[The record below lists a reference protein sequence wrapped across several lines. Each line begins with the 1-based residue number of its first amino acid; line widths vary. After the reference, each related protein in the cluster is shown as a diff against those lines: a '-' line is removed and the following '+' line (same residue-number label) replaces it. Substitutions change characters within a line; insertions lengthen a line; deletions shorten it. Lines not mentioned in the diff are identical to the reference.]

1 MLGGVSTLW
10 TMSSVAA
17 ATPATKPRSR
27 AAAIAWSLAGL
38 YVVLVI
44 LAFRFG
50 SEAADITLVDYWIFF
65 AMLWFVVIGALIV
78 GRHERHPIGWMFC
91 LTGLSFGAAAFTQS
105 YAIVALTAQHR
116 ALPAGELMAWLGFW
130 ISMPGT
136 AVIALFLPL
145 LFPDGRLPSRRWR
158 PVAWAAGTVAVVAVL
173 GTMFKPASY
182 AGFALV
188 RNPLGIYSWDGV
200 FDVVA
205 ASTNVM
211 FILLIVLTA
220 LALFERM
227 RRASPEERLQIR
239 WFVFAGCIV
248 ILGFL
253 ADSLHGIVPE
263 LGAASLVLTVAAV
276 TALPVAVGIA
286 ILRYRLYEIDVIIN
300 RTLVYGLLT
309 AALAGLY
316 TAALAFFQRL
326 FVAVTG
332 QSSDLAIVMTLF
344 VLATVFT
351 PIKTSLQTAVDAR
364 IKTTVRPS
372 GSSSTGL
379 DDLVKLAEL
388 HSHGVLTDEEFSA
401 KKRQILGI

>member
-1 MLGGVSTLW
+1 MEGVR
-10 TMSSVAA
+10 VATR
-17 ATPATKPRSR
+17 TPPRRTR
-27 AAAIAWSLAGL
+27 ASAIAWSLAGL
-38 YVVLVI
+38 YVVLV
-44 LAFRFG
+44 LLGFRFG
-50 SEAADITLVDYWIFF
+50 SEAADITLVDVWIFF
-65 AMLWFVVIGALIV
+65 AMLWFLVIGAFIV

-136 AVIALFLPL
+136 AVVALFLPL

-158 PVAWAAGTVAVVAVL
+158 PIAWAAGALAVIAVL
-173 GTMFKPASY
+173 ETMFKPASY
-182 AGFALV
+182 PGFALV
-188 RNPLGIYSWDGV
+188 RNPLGIYAWDGL
-200 FDVVA
+200 FDFLDVA
-205 ASTNVM
+205 TDIV

-220 LALFERM
+220 VALLDRM
-227 RRASPEERLQIR
+227 RRAGPDERLQIR
-239 WFVFAGCIV
+239 WFVYAGCIV

-253 ADSLHGIVPE
+253 ADALNGIVPGLE
-263 LGAASLVLTVAAV
+263 NVSVVLTVAAV
-276 TALPVAVGIA
+276 TALPLAVGIA

-309 AALAGLY
+309 AVLAGLY
-316 TAALAFFQRL
+316 TGALALFQRL

-351 PIKTSLQTAVDAR
+351 PIKTSLQTAVDGR
-364 IKTTVRPS
+364 LKLETVP
-372 GSSSTGL
+372 GHTVSSATGL

-388 HSHGVLTDEEFSA
+388 HGHGVLTDEEFSA

>member
-1 MLGGVSTLW
+1 
-10 TMSSVAA
+10 
-17 ATPATKPRSR
+17 
-27 AAAIAWSLAGL
+27 
-38 YVVLVI
+38 VVVVI

-50 SEAADITLVDYWIFF
+50 SEASDITLVDYWIFF
-65 AMLWFVVIGALIV
+65 AMFWFVVIGALIV
-78 GRHERHPIGWMFC
+78 GRHSRHPIGWMFI

-116 ALPAGELMAWLGFW
+116 GLPAGELMAWLGFW
-130 ISMPGT
+130 ISMPAT
-136 AVIALFLPL
+136 AAVALFLPL

-158 PVAWAAGTVAVVAVL
+158 PIAWIAGGLAVVAVL
-173 GTMFKPASY
+173 NTMFKPASY
-182 AGFALV
+182 PGFALV
-188 RNPLGIYSWDGV
+188 RNPLGIDAWDGL
-200 FDVVA
+200 FGFLDVATDIV
-205 ASTNVM
+205 

-220 LALFERM
+220 VALLDRM
-227 RRASPEERLQIR
+227 RRAGPVERHQIR
-239 WFVFAGCIV
+239 WFVYAGCIV

-253 ADSLHGIVPE
+253 VDSLYGVIPE
-263 LGAASLVLTVAAV
+263 LETLSVPLTVAAV
-276 TALPVAVGIA
+276 TALPIAVGIA

-309 AALAGLY
+309 AVLAGLY
-316 TAALAFFQRL
+316 TGALALFQRL

-332 QSSDLAIVMTLF
+332 QGSDLAIVMTLF

-351 PIKTSLQTAVDAR
+351 PIKTSLQTAVDGR
-364 IKTTVRPS
+364 LKPEHGPDSR
-372 GSSSTGL
+372 SSATGL

>member
-1 MLGGVSTLW
+1 M
-10 TMSSVAA
+10 
-17 ATPATKPRSR
+17 
-27 AAAIAWSLAGL
+27 
-38 YVVLVI
+38 LVI
-44 LAFRFG
+44 LGFRFW
-50 SEAADITLVDYWIFF
+50 SEAASIEFADVWVFF
-65 AMLWFVVIGALIV
+65 AMLWFVVIGALII

-91 LTGLSFGAAAFTQS
+91 LTALSFAAALFAQA
-105 YAIVALTAQHR
+105 YAIVAITAEHR
-116 ALPAGELMAWLGFW
+116 GLPAGQLMAWLGFW
-130 ISMPGT
+130 INMPGT

-145 LFPDGRLPSRRWR
+145 LFPNGRLPSRRWR
-158 PVAWAAGTVAVVAVL
+158 PVAWAAGALAVIAVL
-173 GTMFKPASY
+173 ASMFKPGSY

-188 RNPLGIYSWDGV
+188 RNPLGIYGWDDLFAFIEIATDIV
-200 FDVVA
+200 FA
-205 ASTNVM
+205 
-211 FILLIVLTA
+211 LLIVLTS
-220 LALFERM
+220 LALFERL
-227 RRASPEERLQIR
+227 RRAGPEERLQIR

-248 ILGFL
+248 IVGFL
-253 ADSLHGIVPE
+253 SDLLHGIVPD
-263 LGAASLVLTVAAV
+263 LQAASLVLTLAAV

-309 AALAGLY
+309 AVLAGLY

-332 QSSDLAIVMTLF
+332 QGSDLAIVMTLF

-351 PIKTSLQTAVDAR
+351 PIKTSLQTAVDGR
-364 IKTTVRPS
+364 IKTTRTS
-372 GSSSTGL
+372 GGSSSTGL

>member
-1 MLGGVSTLW
+1 MA
-10 TMSSVAA
+10 SVAA
-17 ATPATKPRSR
+17 TSRATRPRSR
-27 AAAIAWSLAGL
+27 ASAIAWSLAGL

-44 LAFRFG
+44 LGLRFG
-50 SEAADITLVDYWIFF
+50 SEATDITLVDYWIFF

-78 GRHERHPIGWMFC
+78 GRHERHPIGWMFV
-91 LTGLSFGAAAFTQS
+91 LSGLSFGAAAFTQS

-116 ALPAGELMAWLGFW
+116 GLPAGELMAWLGFW

-145 LFPDGRLPSRRWR
+145 LFPDGRLPSPRWR
-158 PVAWAAGTVAVVAVL
+158 PIAWAAGALVVVAVL
-173 GTMFKPASY
+173 STMFKPGSY
-182 AGFALV
+182 PGFALV
-188 RNPLGIYSWDGV
+188 RNPLGIDVWDGLFDLLDVATDIV
-200 FDVVA
+200 FV
-205 ASTNVM
+205 
-211 FILLIVLTA
+211 LLIVLTA
-220 LALFERM
+220 VALLDRM
-227 RRASPEERLQIR
+227 RRAGPEERLQIR

-248 ILGFL
+248 VLGFVS
-253 ADSLHGIVPE
+253 DTLHGIVP
-263 LGAASLVLTVAAV
+263 GAETASLVLTVAAV

-309 AALAGLY
+309 AVLAGLY
-316 TAALAFFQRL
+316 TGALALFQRA

-332 QSSDLAIVMTLF
+332 QGSDLAIVMTLF

-351 PIKTSLQTAVDAR
+351 PIKTSLQSAVDTRLKSAGAAG
-364 IKTTVRPS
+364 V
-372 GSSSTGL
+372 GSSATGL
-379 DDLVKLAEL
+379 DDLVKLGEL

>member
-1 MLGGVSTLW
+1 M
-10 TMSSVAA
+10 
-17 ATPATKPRSR
+17 
-27 AAAIAWSLAGL
+27 AWSLAGL
-38 YVVLVI
+38 YVVLVL

-50 SEAADITLVDYWIFF
+50 SEAASITLVDAWIFF

-91 LTGLSFGAAAFTQS
+91 LTALSFAAAAFAQS

-116 ALPAGELMAWLGFW
+116 GLPAGELMAWLGFW

-158 PVAWAAGTVAVVAVL
+158 PVAWAAGVLAVIAVL
-173 GTMFKPASY
+173 DTMFKPASY
-182 AGFALV
+182 PGFALV
-188 RNPLGIYSWDGV
+188 RNPLGIYAWDGLFDFLDVATDIV
-200 FDVVA
+200 FV
-205 ASTNVM
+205 
-211 FILLIVLTA
+211 LLIVLTA
-220 LALFERM
+220 VALLDRM
-227 RRASPEERLQIR
+227 RRAGPEERLQIR

-248 ILGFL
+248 VLGFIS
-253 ADSLHGIVPE
+253 DTLHGIVPGIE
-263 LGAASLVLTVAAV
+263 DVSVVLTVAAV

-309 AALAGLY
+309 AVLAGLY
-316 TAALAFFQRL
+316 TGALALFQRL
-326 FVAVTG
+326 FVAITG
-332 QSSDLAIVMTLF
+332 QGSDLAIVMTLF

-351 PIKTSLQTAVDAR
+351 PIKTSLQSAVDAR
-364 IKTTVRPS
+364 LRTTPAPS
-372 GSSSTGL
+372 SSSSTGL
-379 DDLVKLAEL
+379 DDLMKLAEL
-388 HSHGVLTDEEFSA
+388 HRHGVLTDEEFSA

>member
-1 MLGGVSTLW
+1 M
-10 TMSSVAA
+10 
-17 ATPATKPRSR
+17 
-27 AAAIAWSLAGL
+27 AWSLAGL
-38 YVVLVI
+38 YVVLVL

-50 SEAADITLVDYWIFF
+50 SEAASITLVDAWIFF

-91 LTGLSFGAAAFTQS
+91 LTALSFAAAAFAQS

-116 ALPAGELMAWLGFW
+116 GLPAGELMAWLGFW

-158 PVAWAAGTVAVVAVL
+158 PVAWAAGVLAVIAVL
-173 GTMFKPASY
+173 DTMFKPASY
-182 AGFALV
+182 PGFALV
-188 RNPLGIYSWDGV
+188 RNPLGIYAWDGLFDFLDVATDIV
-200 FDVVA
+200 FV
-205 ASTNVM
+205 
-211 FILLIVLTA
+211 LLIVLTA
-220 LALFERM
+220 VALLDRM
-227 RRASPEERLQIR
+227 RRAGPEERLQIR

-248 ILGFL
+248 VLGFIS
-253 ADSLHGIVPE
+253 DTLHGIVPGIE
-263 LGAASLVLTVAAV
+263 DVSVVLTVAAV

-309 AALAGLY
+309 AVLAGLY
-316 TAALAFFQRL
+316 TGALALFQRL
-326 FVAVTG
+326 FVAITG
-332 QSSDLAIVMTLF
+332 QGSDFAIVMTLF

-351 PIKTSLQTAVDAR
+351 PIKTSLQSAVDAR
-364 IKTTVRPS
+364 LRTTPAPS
-372 GSSSTGL
+372 SSSSTGL
-379 DDLVKLAEL
+379 DDLMKLAEL
-388 HSHGVLTDEEFSA
+388 HRHGVLTDEEFSA

>member
-1 MLGGVSTLW
+1 MT
-10 TMSSVAA
+10 SVAA
-17 ATPATKPRSR
+17 ATRTTKPRSR
-27 AAAIAWSLAGL
+27 ASAIAWSLAGL
-38 YVVLVI
+38 YVVLVL

-50 SEAADITLVDYWIFF
+50 SEAASITLVDAWIFF

-91 LTGLSFGAAAFTQS
+91 LTALSFAAAAFAQS

-116 ALPAGELMAWLGFW
+116 GLPAGELMAWLGFW

-158 PVAWAAGTVAVVAVL
+158 PVAWAAGVLAVIAVL
-173 GTMFKPASY
+173 DTMFKPASY
-182 AGFALV
+182 PGFALV
-188 RNPLGIYSWDGV
+188 RNPLGIYAWDGLFDFLDVATDIV
-200 FDVVA
+200 FV
-205 ASTNVM
+205 
-211 FILLIVLTA
+211 LLIVLTA
-220 LALFERM
+220 VALLDRM
-227 RRASPEERLQIR
+227 RRAGPEERLQIR

-248 ILGFL
+248 VLGFIS
-253 ADSLHGIVPE
+253 DTLHGIVPGIE
-263 LGAASLVLTVAAV
+263 DVSVVLTVAAV

-309 AALAGLY
+309 AVLAGLY
-316 TAALAFFQRL
+316 TGALALFQRL
-326 FVAVTG
+326 FVAITG
-332 QSSDLAIVMTLF
+332 QGSDFAIVMTLF

-351 PIKTSLQTAVDAR
+351 PIKTSLQSAVDAR
-364 IKTTVRPS
+364 LRTTPAPS
-372 GSSSTGL
+372 SSSSTGL
-379 DDLVKLAEL
+379 DDLMKLAEL
-388 HSHGVLTDEEFSA
+388 HRHGVLTDEEFSA

>member
-1 MLGGVSTLW
+1 MHQ
-10 TMSSVAA
+10 
-17 ATPATKPRSR
+17 PRSR
-27 AAAIAWSLAGL
+27 ASAIAWSLAGL
-38 YVVLVI
+38 YVVLVV
-44 LAFRFG
+44 LGFRFG
-50 SEAADITLVDYWIFF
+50 SEAQDINFVDYWIFF

-78 GRHERHPIGWMFC
+78 GRHGRHPIGWMFC

-136 AVIALFLPL
+136 AVVALFLPL

-158 PVAWAAGTVAVVAVL
+158 PVAWAAGALSVVAVL
-173 GTMFKPASY
+173 NTMFKPASY

-188 RNPLGIYSWDGV
+188 RNPLGIDAWDGLFGFLDVGTDIV
-200 FDVVA
+200 FL
-205 ASTNVM
+205 
-211 FILLIVLTA
+211 LLIVLTPVA
-220 LALFERM
+220 LLERM
-227 RRASPEERLQIR
+227 RRAGPDERLQIR
-239 WFVFAGCIV
+239 WFVFAGCLV

-253 ADSLHGIVPE
+253 VDSLYGIVPGLE
-263 LGAASLVLTVAAV
+263 ALSVPLTVAAV
-276 TALPVAVGIA
+276 TALPIAVGIA

-309 AALAGLY
+309 AVLAGLY
-316 TAALAFFQRL
+316 TAALALFQRL

-332 QSSDLAIVMTLF
+332 QGSDLAIVMTLF

-364 IKTTVRPS
+364 LKPAKGDPS
-372 GSSSTGL
+372 ASSATGL
-379 DDLVKLAEL
+379 DDLMKLAEL

>member
-1 MLGGVSTLW
+1 MK
-10 TMSSVAA
+10 
-17 ATPATKPRSR
+17 KPRSR
-27 AAAIAWSLAGL
+27 ASAIAWSLAGL
-38 YVVLVI
+38 YVVLVL

-50 SEAADITLVDYWIFF
+50 SEAASIELVDVWIFF

-91 LTGLSFGAAAFTQS
+91 VTALSFAAAAFAQS

-158 PVAWAAGTVAVVAVL
+158 PVAWAAGVLAVIAVL
-173 GTMFKPASY
+173 DTMFKPASY
-182 AGFALV
+182 PGFALV
-188 RNPLGIYSWDGV
+188 RNPLGVYAWDGLFEFLDV
-200 FDVVA
+200 STDVV
-205 ASTNVM
+205 
-211 FILLIVLTA
+211 FFLLIA
-220 LALFERM
+220 LSAAALFERM
-227 RRASPEERLQIR
+227 RRAAPEERLQIR

-253 ADSLHGIVPE
+253 SDVLHGIVPGME
-263 LGAASLVLTVAAV
+263 VASVALTVAAV
-276 TALPVAVGIA
+276 TALPLAVGVA

-309 AALAGLY
+309 AVLAGLY
-316 TAALAFFQRL
+316 AATLSVFERV

-332 QSSDLAIVMTLF
+332 EESDVAVIMTLF
-344 VLATVFT
+344 VLTTVFT
-351 PIKTSLQTAVDAR
+351 PIKNSLQTTVDAR
-364 IKTTVRPS
+364 LKPERAPT
-372 GSSSTGL
+372 GSAASSTGL
-379 DDLVKLAEL
+379 DDLMKLAEL
-388 HSHGVLTDEEFSA
+388 HRHGVLTDEEFSA

>member
-1 MLGGVSTLW
+1 MASLAVGTGKNRT
-10 TMSSVAA
+10 
-17 ATPATKPRSR
+17 RSR
-27 AAAIAWSLAGL
+27 ASAIAWSLAGL
-38 YVVLVI
+38 YVVLVL

-50 SEAADITLVDYWIFF
+50 SEAASIELVDVWIFF

-91 LTGLSFGAAAFTQS
+91 VTALSFAAAAFAQS

-158 PVAWAAGTVAVVAVL
+158 PVAWAAGVLAVIAVL
-173 GTMFKPASY
+173 DTMFKPASY
-182 AGFALV
+182 PGFALV
-188 RNPLGIYSWDGV
+188 RNPLGIYAWDGLFDLLDV
-200 FDVVA
+200 STDVVFA
-205 ASTNVM
+205 
-211 FILLIVLTA
+211 LLIVLTA

-227 RRASPEERLQIR
+227 RRAGPEERLQIR
-239 WFVFAGCIV
+239 WFVFAGSIV

-253 ADSLHGIVPE
+253 SDSLHGIVPGME
-263 LGAASLVLTVAAV
+263 VASVVLTVAAV
-276 TALPVAVGIA
+276 TALPLAVGVA

-309 AALAGLY
+309 AVLAGLY
-316 TAALAFFQRL
+316 AATLSVFERV

-332 QSSDLAIVMTLF
+332 EESDVAVIMTLF
-344 VLATVFT
+344 VLTTVFT
-351 PIKTSLQTAVDAR
+351 PIKNSLQTTVDAR
-364 IKTTVRPS
+364 LKPEKAPTARDA
-372 GSSSTGL
+372 SSTGL
-379 DDLVKLAEL
+379 DDLLKLAEL
-388 HSHGVLTDEEFSA
+388 HRHGVLTDEEFSA

>member
-1 MLGGVSTLW
+1 
-10 TMSSVAA
+10 MS
-17 ATPATKPRSR
+17 KPRSR
-27 AAAIAWSLAGL
+27 ASAIAWSLAGL
-38 YVVLVI
+38 YVVLVV
-44 LAFRFG
+44 LGFRFG
-50 SEAADITLVDYWIFF
+50 SEAQDINFVDYWIFF

-78 GRHERHPIGWMFC
+78 GRHGRHPIGWMFC

-136 AVIALFLPL
+136 AAVALFLPL

-158 PVAWAAGTVAVVAVL
+158 PVAWAAGALLVVAVL
-173 GTMFKPASY
+173 NTMFKPSSY
-182 AGFALV
+182 PGFALV
-188 RNPLGIYSWDGV
+188 RNPLGIDAWGGLFS
-200 FDVVA
+200 FLDVGTDIA
-205 ASTNVM
+205 
-211 FILLIVLTA
+211 FLLLIVLTPVA
-220 LALFERM
+220 LLERM
-227 RRASPEERLQIR
+227 RRAGPDERLQIR

-253 ADSLHGIVPE
+253 VDSLYGIVPGLE
-263 LGAASLVLTVAAV
+263 ALSRLLTVAAV
-276 TALPVAVGIA
+276 TALPIAVGIA

-309 AALAGLY
+309 AVLAGLY
-316 TAALAFFQRL
+316 TGALALFQRL
-326 FVAVTG
+326 FVAISG
-332 QSSDLAIVMTLF
+332 QGSDLAIVMTLF

-364 IKTTVRPS
+364 LKTTAAS
-372 GSSSTGL
+372 GSSATGL
-379 DDLVKLAEL
+379 DDLMRLAEL
-388 HSHGVLTDEEFSA
+388 HTHGVLTDEEFST

>member
-1 MLGGVSTLW
+1 VGSAA
-10 TMSSVAA
+10 VA
-17 ATPATKPRSR
+17 TRTNRPRSR
-27 AAAIAWSLAGL
+27 ASAIAWSLAGL
-38 YVVLVI
+38 YIVLVI
-44 LAFRFG
+44 LGFRFW
-50 SEAADITLVDYWIFF
+50 SEAASIEFADVWVFF
-65 AMLWFVVIGALIV
+65 AMLWFVVIGALII

-91 LTGLSFGAAAFTQS
+91 LTALSFAAALFAQA
-105 YAIVALTAQHR
+105 YAIVAITAEHR
-116 ALPAGELMAWLGFW
+116 GLPAGQLMAWLGFW
-130 ISMPGT
+130 INMPGT

-145 LFPDGRLPSRRWR
+145 LFPNGRLPSRRWR
-158 PVAWAAGTVAVVAVL
+158 PVAWAAGALAVIAVL
-173 GTMFKPASY
+173 ASMFKPGSY

-188 RNPLGIYSWDGV
+188 RNPLGIYGWDDLFAFIEIATDIV
-200 FDVVA
+200 FA
-205 ASTNVM
+205 
-211 FILLIVLTA
+211 LLIVLTS
-220 LALFERM
+220 LALFERL
-227 RRASPEERLQIR
+227 RRAGPEERLQIR

-248 ILGFL
+248 IVGFL
-253 ADSLHGIVPE
+253 SDLLHGIVPD
-263 LGAASLVLTVAAV
+263 LQAASLVLTLAAV

-309 AALAGLY
+309 AVLAGLY

-332 QSSDLAIVMTLF
+332 QGSDLAIVMTLF

-351 PIKTSLQTAVDAR
+351 PIKTSLQTAVDGR
-364 IKTTVRPS
+364 IKTTRTS
-372 GSSSTGL
+372 GGSSSTGL

>member
-1 MLGGVSTLW
+1 M
-10 TMSSVAA
+10 
-17 ATPATKPRSR
+17 ATATRTSKPRSR
-27 AAAIAWSLAGL
+27 ASALAWSLAGL
-38 YVVLVI
+38 YVVLVL

-50 SEAADITLVDYWIFF
+50 SEAASVTLVDAWIFF

-91 LTGLSFGAAAFTQS
+91 ATALSFAAAAFAQS

-116 ALPAGELMAWLGFW
+116 GLPGGELMAWLGFW

-158 PVAWAAGTVAVVAVL
+158 PVGWAAGVLAVIAVL
-173 GTMFKPASY
+173 DTMFKPASY
-182 AGFALV
+182 PGFALV
-188 RNPLGIYSWDGV
+188 RNPLGIYEWDGL
-200 FDVVA
+200 FDLLDV
-205 ASTNVM
+205 STDIV

-220 LALFERM
+220 VALFDRM
-227 RRASPEERLQIR
+227 RRAGPEERLQIR

-253 ADSLHGIVPE
+253 SDSLQGIAPGIE
-263 LGAASLVLTVAAV
+263 AASVVLTVAAV
-276 TALPVAVGIA
+276 TALPLAVGIA

-309 AALAGLY
+309 AVLAGLY
-316 TAALAFFQRL
+316 TGALALFQRL
-326 FVAVTG
+326 FVAITG
-332 QSSDLAIVMTLF
+332 QGSDLAIVMTLF

-351 PIKTSLQTAVDAR
+351 PIKTSLQSAVDAR
-364 IKTTVRPS
+364 LRTTPAP
-372 GSSSTGL
+372 GNSSSAGL
-379 DDLVKLAEL
+379 DDLMKLAEL
-388 HSHGVLTDEEFSA
+388 HRHGVLTDDEFSA

>member
-1 MLGGVSTLW
+1 MGSAA
-10 TMSSVAA
+10 VA
-17 ATPATKPRSR
+17 TRTNKPRSR
-27 AAAIAWSLAGL
+27 ASAIAWSLAGL

-44 LAFRFG
+44 LGFRFW
-50 SEAADITLVDYWIFF
+50 SEAGSIEFADVWLFF
-65 AMLWFVVIGALIV
+65 AMLWFAVIGALII

-91 LTGLSFGAAAFTQS
+91 LTALSFAAALFAQA
-105 YAIVALTAQHR
+105 YAIVAITAEHR
-116 ALPAGELMAWLGFW
+116 GLPAGQLMAWLGFW
-130 ISMPGT
+130 INMPGT

-145 LFPDGRLPSRRWR
+145 LFPNGRLPSRRWR
-158 PVAWAAGTVAVVAVL
+158 PVAWAAGALAVVAVL
-173 GTMFKPASY
+173 ASMFKPGSY

-188 RNPLGIYSWDGV
+188 RNPLGIYGWDDLFGFIDIATDIV
-200 FDVVA
+200 FA
-205 ASTNVM
+205 
-211 FILLIVLTA
+211 LLIVLA
-220 LALFERM
+220 SLALFERL
-227 RRASPEERLQIR
+227 RRAGPEERLQIR

-248 ILGFL
+248 VVAFL
-253 ADSLHGIVPE
+253 SDLLHGIVPD
-263 LGAASLVLTVAAV
+263 LQGVSLVLSLAAV

-332 QSSDLAIVMTLF
+332 QGSDLAIVMTLF

-364 IKTTVRPS
+364 IKTTPTS
-372 GSSSTGL
+372 GGSSSTGV

-388 HSHGVLTDEEFSA
+388 HRHGVLTDEEFSA

>member
-1 MLGGVSTLW
+1 VT
-10 TMSSVAA
+10 SVAA
-17 ATPATKPRSR
+17 ATRTTKPRSR
-27 AAAIAWSLAGL
+27 ASAIAWSLAGL
-38 YVVLVI
+38 YVVLVL

-50 SEAADITLVDYWIFF
+50 SEAASIELVDVWIFF

-78 GRHERHPIGWMFC
+78 GRHPRHPIGWMFSV
-91 LTGLSFGAAAFTQS
+91 TALSFAAAAFAQS

-145 LFPDGRLPSRRWR
+145 LFPDGHLPSRRWR
-158 PVAWAAGTVAVVAVL
+158 PVAWAAGVLAVIAVL
-173 GTMFKPASY
+173 DTMFKPASY
-182 AGFALV
+182 PGFALV
-188 RNPLGIYSWDGV
+188 RNPLGIYTWDGL
-200 FDVVA
+200 FDLLDISTDVVFA
-205 ASTNVM
+205 
-211 FILLIVLTA
+211 LLIVLTA

-227 RRASPEERLQIR
+227 RRAGPEERLQIR

-253 ADSLHGIVPE
+253 ADALHGIVPGME
-263 LGAASLVLTVAAV
+263 VASIALTVAAV
-276 TALPVAVGIA
+276 TALPIAVGIA

-309 AALAGLY
+309 AVLAGLY
-316 TAALAFFQRL
+316 AATLSVFERV

-332 QSSDLAIVMTLF
+332 EESDVAVIMTLF
-344 VLATVFT
+344 VLTTVFT
-351 PIKTSLQTAVDAR
+351 PIKNSLQTTVDAR
-364 IKTTVRPS
+364 LKPEKAPTARDA
-372 GSSSTGL
+372 SSTGL
-379 DDLVKLAEL
+379 DDLLKLAEL
-388 HSHGVLTDEEFSA
+388 HRHGVLTDEEFSA

>member
-1 MLGGVSTLW
+1 MN
-10 TMSSVAA
+10 
-17 ATPATKPRSR
+17 KPRSR
-27 AAAIAWSLAGL
+27 ASAIAWSLAVL
-38 YVVLVI
+38 YIVLVI
-44 LAFRFG
+44 LGFRFW
-50 SEAADITLVDYWIFF
+50 SEAASIEFADVWVFF
-65 AMLWFVVIGALIV
+65 AMLWFVVIGALII

-91 LTGLSFGAAAFTQS
+91 LTGLSFAAALFAQG
-105 YAIVALTAQHR
+105 YAIVAITAEHR
-116 ALPAGELMAWLGFW
+116 GLPAGQLMAWLGFW
-130 ISMPGT
+130 INMPGT

-145 LFPDGRLPSRRWR
+145 LFPNGRLPSRRWR
-158 PVAWAAGTVAVVAVL
+158 PVAWAAGALAVIAVL
-173 GTMFKPASY
+173 ASMLKPGSY

-188 RNPLGIYSWDGV
+188 RNPLGIYGWDDLFEFIDIATDIV
-200 FDVVA
+200 FA
-205 ASTNVM
+205 
-211 FILLIVLTA
+211 LLIVLTS
-220 LALFERM
+220 LALFERL
-227 RRASPEERLQIR
+227 RRAGPEERLQIR

-248 ILGFL
+248 VLGFL
-253 ADSLHGIVPE
+253 SDLLHGIVPD
-263 LGAASLVLTVAAV
+263 LQAASLVLTLAAV

-351 PIKTSLQTAVDAR
+351 PIKTSLQTAVDGR
-364 IKTTVRPS
+364 IKRTAEAS
-372 GSSSTGL
+372 SSSSTGL

-388 HSHGVLTDEEFSA
+388 HSHGVLTDDEFSA

>member
-1 MLGGVSTLW
+1 MATVATAIST
-10 TMSSVAA
+10 TRS
-17 ATPATKPRSR
+17 RSR

-50 SEAADITLVDYWIFF
+50 SEAADITLADYWIFF

-78 GRHERHPIGWMFC
+78 GRHARHPIGWMFC

-105 YAIVALTAQHR
+105 YAIVALTAQQR

-145 LFPDGRLPSRRWR
+145 LFPNGRLPSRRWR
-158 PVAWAAGTVAVVAVL
+158 PVAWTAGVLAIVAVL
-173 GTMFKPASY
+173 VTMFKPASY
-182 AGFALV
+182 PGFALV
-188 RNPLGIYSWDGV
+188 RNPLGIYTWDGV
-200 FDVVA
+200 FEVA
-205 ASTNVM
+205 EMSTNIV
-211 FILLIVLTA
+211 FFLLIVLTS
-220 LALFERM
+220 LALLERM
-227 RRASPEERLQIR
+227 RRAGPDERLQIR
-239 WFVFAGCIV
+239 WFVYAGCIV

-253 ADSLHGIVPE
+253 VDALNGIVPG
-263 LGAASLVLTVAAV
+263 LAGVSLVLTIGAV
-276 TALPVAVGIA
+276 TALPLAVGIA

-332 QSSDLAIVMTLF
+332 QGSDLAIVMTLF

-351 PIKTSLQTAVDAR
+351 PIKTSLQTAVDGRVKRTAA
-364 IKTTVRPS
+364 PS

-388 HSHGVLTDEEFSA
+388 HRHGVLTDDEFSA